1 MEQSNDAMT
10 RTIDS
15 ILHPIAFHQ
24 SLHFP
29 ATPTQKNPQF
39 QKQSLLLPFPKSI
52 RFMFLQNSIAMEHS
66 HKAGS
71 LKQSNKSHKQV
82 KNSKRA
88 TKLSMGG
95 RVEGGGRLS
104 IKEKWEEDAVR

>member
-1 MEQSNDAMT
+1 
-10 RTIDS
+10 
-15 ILHPIAFHQ
+15 
-24 SLHFP
+24 
-29 ATPTQKNPQF
+29 
-39 QKQSLLLPFPKSI
+39 
-52 RFMFLQNSIAMEHS
+52 MFLQNSIAMEHS

-104 IKEKWEEDAVR
+104 IKEKWEEVRCDDWLERRVARIV